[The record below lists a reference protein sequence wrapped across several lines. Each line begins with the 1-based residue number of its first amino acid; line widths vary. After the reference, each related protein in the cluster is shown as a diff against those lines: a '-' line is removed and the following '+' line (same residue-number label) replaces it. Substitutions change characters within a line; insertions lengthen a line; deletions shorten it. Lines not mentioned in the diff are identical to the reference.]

1 MTIKNPLSAIEGEQQ
16 PADEQTIAKPAKTKP
31 AKTKSAKTV
40 APIAKPSSFSLDKF
54 KSKRA
59 AAVAN
64 VETLLTALPHHPL
77 AHAKDFVR
85 LHHDEE
91 CYWSD
96 ELCFAN
102 VPIKGQKK
110 DTLHLIDED
119 LALRF
124 LPGGRVLR
132 FRLALATKPFDIFFL
147 CHIPTGNSDNSWN
160 GSNLQACEQAK
171 RLWTLVSSRKEEGVE
186 AYKIDSARDPD
197 AFPDPKWP
205 TQSLA
210 DLINVTF
217 AGRMIETEDHPG
229 LLRLIGARQS
239 TS

>member
-1 MTIKNPLSAIEGEQQ
+1 MTSKNPLSAIEGEQQ
-16 PADEQTIAKPAKTKP
+16 PADEQTIAKP

-96 ELCFAN
+96 ELCFAI

-147 CHIPTGNSDNSWN
+147 CHVPTRNEDNTWN
-160 GSNLQACEQAK
+160 ASNLQACERAKTTWIQA
-171 RLWTLVSSRKEEGVE
+171 TSRKEEGVE
-186 AYKIDSARDPD
+186 AYKIDNARDPD
-197 AFPDPKWP
+197 AFPEPKWP
-205 TQSLA
+205 QQSLDA
-210 DLINVTF
+210 LIEATF
-217 AGRMIETEDHPG
+217 TGRMITEEDHPA
-229 LLRLIGARQS
+229 LLRLIGARQNLS
-239 TS
+239 